1 MLLHTY
7 LEYPTVAKKL
17 LLLPYCRHVTIA
29 IQSLS
34 TCLDYSYGLI
44 INKASSS
51 PPTAP
56 PAPVPPAP
64 PAPPPPAPPPPCAN
78 LMFLRLTA
86 NSFHQYTVCP
96 IQLRIVFCLP

>member
-1 MLLHTY
+1 MLLHTC
-7 LEYPTVAKKL
+7 LELSTLAKKL
-17 LLLPYCRHVTIA
+17 LLLPYCRYATIS

-34 TCLDYSYGLI
+34 TCLDYTYGLI

-51 PPTAP
+51 PPPPTAP
-56 PAPVPPAP
+56 PAPAP
-64 PAPPPPAPPPPCAN
+64 PALPPPAPPPPCAN

-96 IQLRIVFCLP
+96 IQLRIVFFSP